1 MNKDLD
7 DLLSQILEIQTKTD
21 EIFSKINKENSTRND
36 VLKDLEKIQ
45 IASNELKKKNIKL
58 VVVFY

>member
-21 EIFSKINKENSTRND
+21 EIFSKINKGNSTRND